1 MTLCTLDNALQ
12 CAGLQFSARSCRC
25 TFFACAPFSQPGRAP
40 PTSGWTS
47 SIVFSLVSTSL
58 YNSGWALIVLRS
70 RIATRVQVAQGK
82 IWISYAAIFVD
93 FVRFPLLKTSWT
105 RLETNWNK
113 PRTNEST
120 PKKQN
125 QHNWS
130 NWINQ
135 NPLKPNKKQPE
146 LRPFIKHCQRH
157 YRPRC
162 WLLWPVILVW

>member
-1 MTLCTLDNALQ
+1 MWCTVTLCTLDNALQ

-58 YNSGWALIVLRS
+58 YNSGWAPVDSLEEKDCDKSDPSINPLQLPFVVKR
-70 RIATRVQVAQGK
+70 AQGK

-113 PRTNEST
+113 PRTNESI
-120 PKKQN
+120 PKKTESTQ
-125 QHNWS
+125 
-130 NWINQ
+130 
-135 NPLKPNKKQPE
+135 LE
-146 LRPFIKHCQRH
+146 
-157 YRPRC
+157 
-162 WLLWPVILVW
+162 